1 MQKDVTTSSSS
12 GDTTFISKTFP
23 AENSIELILIDGIYG
38 ILDRRF
44 KQLVKVVLDEVEA
57 GGENVKIK
65 QKIWD
70 IKDMLSNDILSLC
83 SKRIK
88 RRLDDEE

>member
-1 MQKDVTTSSSS
+1 MKKAE
-12 GDTTFISKTFP
+12 DTNET
-23 AENSIELILIDGIYG
+23 IELNLIDSVYN

-44 KQLVKVVLDEVEA
+44 KQLVKVVLDEVDG
-57 GGENVKIK
+57 GGENAKIK

-70 IKDMLSNDILSLC
+70 IKDLLANDFLSSF

-88 RRLDDEE
+88 HRLDDEE

>member
-1 MQKDVTTSSSS
+1 MKKAE
-12 GDTTFISKTFP
+12 DTNET
-23 AENSIELILIDGIYG
+23 IELKLIDSVYD

-44 KQLVKVVLDEVEA
+44 KQLVKVVLDEVES
-57 GGENVKIK
+57 GGDKTKIK

-70 IKDMLSNDILSLC
+70 IKDLLANDFLSSF

-88 RRLDDEE
+88 HRLDDEE

>member
-1 MQKDVTTSSSS
+1 MKKAE
-12 GDTTFISKTFP
+12 DTNET
-23 AENSIELILIDGIYG
+23 IELNLIDSVYN

-44 KQLVKVVLDEVEA
+44 KQLVKVVLDEVES
-57 GGENVKIK
+57 GGENAKIK

-70 IKDMLSNDILSLC
+70 IKDLLANDFLSSF

-88 RRLDDEE
+88 HRLDDEE